1 MLFSCVVFGM
11 QTLPVCHEHST
22 IIEFV
27 QCRACF
33 ELKEREGNNN
43 NTNNKQKKKPEKPFI
58 SFFSSLIQ
66 VMCSCSDC
74 LQFSVFWVC
83 LLSLHRCHYYDR
95 RDVGMMVCRVSVL
108 FSSLLFTLYE
118 MPCIRVVTWNTY
130 PNHLQNCIL
139 FHEMKIKGIHTH
151 NRTLFYFHSYA
162 QIVNLYNHDLCILH
176 MSQYPVSINQ
186 ITIIIT
192 VVYNGTKVWFHV
204 SGIKCQD

>member
-1 MLFSCVVFGM
+1 MNTPPLSNSYNVV
-11 QTLPVCHEHST
+11 PV
-22 IIEFV
+22 
-27 QCRACF
+27 
-33 ELKEREGNNN
+33 LNWKKERATTTTPI
-43 NTNNKQKKKPEKPFI
+43 TNKKNQKNRLFL
-58 SFFSSLIQ
+58 FFSSLIQ

-108 FSSLLFTLYE
+108 ISSLLFTLYE
-118 MPCIRVVTWNTY
+118 IPCIRVVKWNTY

-139 FHEMKIKGIHTH
+139 FYEMKKKDIHTH